1 VTVRIVAKSWLHP
14 RRPSPIP
21 GPAEPKAK
29 KRLVA
34 TFPQVRFH
42 LTHSKQ
48 KTSLFSSSNKNGIFR
63 NLTLA
68 FLASLAIISAGTIA
82 TAQKARTP
90 APRPAAK
97 PAAQTTPPD
106 PRAQITRENN
116 FGVALMNRQQF
127 EAALGKFQRACILDP
142 QTDIGCLNSGIALLN
157 LQHFEEA
164 RIILTKSAERDPQN
178 PRPWFNLGLL
188 DKATDHPEAA
198 IDDFQKAAALDPSDA
213 DTQYFLGLL
222 YSQQQQFEKAIA
234 AFQAA
239 LKSNPYHVSAEFGL
253 AQALQR
259 TNDLDGAKKHL
270 DRFQHLTAEKLGK
283 PISFIYGEQGK
294 YSLAELMPPAPEPVP
309 PLVPVHFANITSLAG
324 LPAQSPA
331 PPSGRPRNTS
341 HRAYTGK
348 REKLPAAPETPPG
361 GGQTLA
367 SFLGSGA
374 CIIDYDGDGKPDIFL
389 VNADGKGNAGLFRN
403 LGKGKFINVTKA
415 AKLEIHGQAMGCAAG
430 DYDNDGKPDLAVSF
444 NGRVALFRNEGK
456 GVFKDLTEAAGIQ
469 TDGLALGLTFIDYD
483 HDGDLDLYVTRFNDF
498 PLDNPAQPFA
508 FPPDTK
514 APGNVLWRNNGNG
527 TFTDWTKETAL
538 EGSAPSIAAIGSDL
552 NNDRAI
558 DFVLTGWQDS
568 PTVYVNP
575 REGEFRGV
583 HPWITAMPGH
593 AAGAVALDFN
603 KDGWMDLAFTHW
615 AAPGLSLW
623 RNIAGKAFERVT
635 LPDLQWMRGWGLAAL
650 DYDNDGWVDL
660 VAVGE
665 NFSGEGRIALL
676 RNEGPAG
683 FRDVTAETGLDK
695 IALQNPRGVIAF
707 DFDGDGSTDL
717 LITQNNLPPVLL
729 KNEGGNRYNWLRLD
743 FKGEHD
749 NKSGIGTKVELFAGA
764 LQQKWEVPGASGYL
778 GQGPAEIVAGLGVER
793 GAEVVRLLWPTGV
806 LQDEMD
812 IPAGISDLVTEIDR
826 RGSSCP
832 IVFVWNGER
841 FEFLADMIGPGI
853 LGHWIAPNQ
862 RNTPDPDEYFKVA
875 GSQVQAHDGRISF
888 RMLEPMEEL
897 DYLDQARLIAVD
909 HPSNIEVYPNEYF
922 ASNPPFPKFKVIASE
937 APHPPAG
944 AWDDQNRDI
953 LPQLLE
959 RDRKYVT
966 GFGDAPYQGFAA
978 MHTIELDIGPWDSWR
993 PLRLLMDGF
1002 TDYFSANSMYA
1013 AWQAGI
1019 QPVPPYVE
1027 VQDGSGKWVRV
1038 VDDMGFPAGLSR
1050 TMVADLTGKLP
1061 QGARFIRI
1069 TTNLKIYWDRI
1080 RIDNSAPDI
1089 PFKLTEVP
1097 LASAQLGFRGYPRVV
1112 EGAQRNDLSYVYED
1126 VSATGPY
1133 TRQIGNYTRYGD
1145 VTQLVRA
1152 SDDEYVIFGSGDE
1165 VAIDFDATQ
1174 LPELPEG
1181 WTRDY
1186 FFYADGFAKD
1196 MDFYAAH
1203 GDTVAPLPFHTLTPY
1218 PYPPGHAYPEDEQH
1232 LKYLLEY
1239 NTRGVAGPAGDT
1251 FRFQYPRP

>member
-1 VTVRIVAKSWLHP
+1 
-14 RRPSPIP
+14 
-21 GPAEPKAK
+21 
-29 KRLVA
+29 
-34 TFPQVRFH
+34 
-42 LTHSKQ
+42 
-48 KTSLFSSSNKNGIFR
+48 
-63 NLTLA
+63 
-68 FLASLAIISAGTIA
+68 
-82 TAQKARTP
+82 
-90 APRPAAK
+90 
-97 PAAQTTPPD
+97 
-106 PRAQITRENN
+106 
-116 FGVALMNRQQF
+116 MNRQQF
-127 EAALGKFQRACILDP
+127 EAALGKFQRACILDT
-142 QTDIGCLNSGIALLN
+142 QSDIGCLNSGIALLN
-157 LQHFEEA
+157 MQNFEDA
-164 RIILTKSAERDPQN
+164 RRILAKSAEHDPQN
-178 PRPWFNLGLL
+178 PRSWFNLGLL
-188 DKATDHPEAA
+188 EKAQDHPDAA
-198 IDDFQKAAALDPSDA
+198 VEDFQKAAALDPGDA
-213 DTQYFLGLL
+213 DTQYFLGLI
-222 YSQQQQFEKAIA
+222 YSQQQQFDKAIA

-253 AQALQR
+253 AQSLQR
-259 TNDLDGAKKHL
+259 TNDLAGAKQHL

-294 YSLAELMPPAPEPVP
+294 YSLAELIPPAPEPVP
-309 PLVPVHFANITSLAG
+309 PLVPVRFTNVTSLAG

-331 PPSGRPRNTS
+331 APKGRPRATNR
-341 HRAYTGK
+341 RAMRGNNLPGAAS
-348 REKLPAAPETPPG
+348 REPS
-361 GGQTLA
+361 GQTLA
-367 SFLGSGA
+367 NFLGSGA
-374 CIIDYDGDGKPDIFL
+374 CILDYDGDGKPDIFL
-389 VNADGKGNAGLFRN
+389 VNADGKGNAALFRN
-403 LGKGKFINVTKA
+403 LGKGKFLNVTKQ
-415 AKLEIHGQAMGCAAG
+415 AKLEIHGEGTGCAVG

-444 NGRVALFRNEGK
+444 NGRVALYHNEGK
-456 GVFKDLTEAAGIQ
+456 GGFKDVTAESGIQ

-498 PLDNPAQPFA
+498 PLDNPSQPFA

-514 APGNVLWRNNGNG
+514 PAGNVLWRNNGNG

-538 EGSAPSIAAIGSDL
+538 EGTAPSVAAIGSDL

-575 REGEFRGV
+575 REGAFRSV
-583 HPWITAMPGH
+583 HPWITAMPGQS
-593 AAGAVALDFN
+593 AGVVALDFN

-665 NFSGEGRIALL
+665 NFSGEGHIALL

-683 FRDVTAETGLDK
+683 FRDVTAENGLDK
-695 IALQNPRGVIAF
+695 IILQNPRGVIAF
-707 DFDGDGSTDL
+707 DFDGDGATDL

-729 KNEGGNRYNWLRLD
+729 QNVGGNRYNWLRLD

-749 NKSGIGTKVELFAGA
+749 NKSAIGTKVELYAGA

-778 GQGPAEIVAGLGVER
+778 GQGPTEIIAGLGPER
-793 GAEVVRLLWPTGV
+793 EAEVVRLLWPTGV
-806 LQDEMD
+806 LQDEME
-812 IPAGISDLVTEIDR
+812 IPAGKSDLITEIDR

-832 IVFVWNGER
+832 IVFVWNGQHY
-841 FEFLADMIGPGI
+841 EFLADMIGPGI

-862 RNTPDPDEYFKVA
+862 RNTPDPDEYFKVS
-875 GSQVQAHDGRISF
+875 GSQVQPRDGRISF

-897 DYLDQARLIAVD
+897 DYLDQARLLAVD
-909 HPSNIEVYPNEYF
+909 HPANIEVYPNEYF
-922 ASNPPFPKFKVIASE
+922 ASNPPFPKFKVIASQN
-937 APHPPAG
+937 AHPPAG

-966 GFGDAPYQGFAA
+966 GFADAPYQGFAA
-978 MHTIELDIGPWDSWR
+978 MHTIELDLGPWDSWR

-1019 QPVPPYVE
+1019 QPIPPYVE

-1038 VDDMGFPAGLSR
+1038 IDDMGFPAGLSR

-1061 QGARFIRI
+1061 PGARFIRI

-1080 RIDNSAPDI
+1080 RVDNFAQDI

-1097 LASAQLGFRGYPRVV
+1097 LAAAQLQFRGYPRVI
-1112 EGAQRNDLSYVYED
+1112 EGAQRNDLTYIYED

-1133 TRQIGNYTRYGD
+1133 TRQTGNYTRYGD
-1145 VTQLVRA
+1145 VTDLVRA

-1165 VAIDFDATQ
+1165 VAVDFDATQ
-1174 LPELPEG
+1174 LPDLPEG
-1181 WTRDY
+1181 WARDY

-1203 GDTVAPLPFHTLTPY
+1203 GDTVTPLPFHTLTPY
-1218 PYPPGHAYPEDEQH
+1218 PYPAGESYPEDEQH

-1239 NTRGVAGPAGDT
+1239 NTRGVAGPPGDT
-1251 FRFQYPRP
+1251 FRFQYPNP